1 MLNMDVQVYDISS
14 PQKTLA
20 LASEL
25 GKFIKERQ
33 LTTKIQG
40 REYVQVD
47 GWQFALSQ
55 LGIIPMLNS
64 LENQSTDN
72 EFKYRADVSL
82 VRLADDK
89 IVGRGIAICSN
100 KERTKKAFDEYAIA
114 SMAQTRAEGKAA
126 RMLLSWLM
134 KAAGYE
140 TTPAEEMVDTEEA
153 DEIGSG
159 SREYLHSLL
168 ENTTFDEDKKK
179 VFSLRI
185 DSLIH
190 WDEYNKAKDY
200 LMQNQIEDKDRI
212 YMGKPYNQA
221 DISKAVRNSAGA
233 KV

>member
-1 MLNMDVQVYDISS
+1 MEQNIQMYDLGS
-14 PQKTLA
+14 PNKTLG
-20 LASEL
+20 LAKEL
-25 GKFIKERQ
+25 ARFIKENN
-33 LTTKIQG
+33 LSTKIQG
-40 REYVQVD
+40 REYTQVD

-55 LGIIPMLNS
+55 LGIVPILVS
-64 LENQSTDN
+64 LENQSNDQ
-72 EFKYRADVSL
+72 EYKYKADVNL

-140 TTPAEEMVDTEEA
+140 TTPAEEMMDTEEA
-153 DEIGSG
+153 DEIGNDT
-159 SREYLHSLL
+159 RAYLHNLL

-190 WDEYNKAKDY
+190 WNEYNKAKDY

-212 YMGKPYNQA
+212 WMGKPYNQS
-221 DISKAVRNSAGA
+221 DISKAVKNSAGA
-233 KV
+233 KA